1 MKKNLL
7 CLGLLLLIT
16 SSFVVEGQNKYYR
29 RPEPKFG
36 YGIKAGVN
44 FSGQSTNVSGAD
56 YDIRKIL
63 RYNGG
68 VYCNYFFY
76 KFLAIQPEL
85 MLSGKGVHWADFY
98 DDMKDILTYIDI
110 PLMIKYQPIKYINI
124 QAGPQFGFRIK
135 AMQKDMGTGV
145 KKQINDY
152 YNFLDYGLAC
162 GVEANLPNH
171 INLTVRYVF
180 SLSSSTTDV
189 LYIDPWF
196 NNFLQFS
203 LGYRIKGR

>member
-1 MKKNLL
+1 M
-7 CLGLLLLIT
+7 IT
-16 SSFVVEGQNKYYR
+16 GSFVVDGQNKYYR
-29 RPEPKFG
+29 RSEPKFG
-36 YGIKAGVN
+36 YGVKAGVN
-44 FSGQSTNVSGAD
+44 FSGQSTTVSGAD
-56 YDIRKIL
+56 YDIQKIM

-76 KFLAIQPEL
+76 KFLGIQPEL
-85 MLSGKGVHWADFY
+85 MISGKGVHWKDFY

-110 PLMIKYQPIKYINI
+110 PIMIRYQPIRYINI
-124 QAGPQFGFRIK
+124 QAGPQVGFRVR
-135 AMQKDMGTGV
+135 ATQKNMETGV
-145 KKQINDY
+145 KSEINDY

-162 GVEANLPNH
+162 GIEANLPNR

-180 SLSSSTTDV
+180 SFSSSTTDV

>member
-1 MKKNLL
+1 MKKNLF
-7 CLGLLLLIT
+7 CIALLLMIV
-16 SSFVVEGQNKYYR
+16 SSIVVEGQNKYFR
-29 RPEPKFG
+29 RSEPKFG

-44 FSGQSTNVSGAD
+44 ISSQSTNVSSAD
-56 YDIRKIL
+56 YDIQNIV

-68 VYCNYFFY
+68 GYCNYFFY
-76 KFLAIQPEL
+76 RFLAVQPEL
-85 MLSGKGVHWADFY
+85 MLSGKGVHWKDFY

-110 PLMIKYQPIKYINI
+110 PLLIRYQPVQFVNI
-124 QAGPQFGFRIK
+124 QAGPQIGFMVR

-145 KKQINDY
+145 KQQINDY
-152 YNFLDYGLAC
+152 YNFFDFGVAF

-180 SLSSSTTDV
+180 SLSPSTTDV
-189 LYIDPWF
+189 LYVDPWY

-203 LGYRIKGR
+203 LGYRLSGR